1 MHALVVAEPGSVGLA
16 ELPEPVPATDEVLIE
31 PVLVG
36 ICGTD
41 LDIVAGD
48 IDPDFVRYPVTLGH
62 EWVGRVVNGGGA
74 LTDEGGGRAPGT
86 LSPLAAGTRVV
97 VEGVVPC
104 WRCAEC
110 VAGDTNRCAT
120 YDEIGFTRPG
130 AAAERIAVPRRLVHP
145 IADSVPDESAVLVE
159 PASVVFRAL
168 TRCKPRPGQR
178 VLVIGDGTIGLLAT
192 RLIRLWSP
200 ASVTVIGRRA
210 GQAALVATAGADAF
224 ITDESTL
231 TDGPAADGRFN
242 LVIEAAGAAE
252 SVSAAM
258 RLVGRGGTVALLGY
272 SGQQAHVPMPVD
284 DLINGDITLVA
295 SFSYTSDAW
304 RHVVTLLNSDQLDLG
319 FLITHR
325 FPLAD
330 WRQAF
335 DALQSPAGPRAK
347 VVLERKPSS
356 A

>member
-1 MHALVVAEPGSVGLA
+1 MHALVVSEPGSVGLA
-16 ELPEPVPATDEVLIE
+16 ELPEPVPAADEVLIE

-62 EWVGRVVNGGGA
+62 EWVGRVVE
-74 LTDEGGGRAPGT
+74 DGGRAPGARGA
-86 LSPLAAGTRVV
+86 LPPLVAGTRVV

-104 WRCAEC
+104 WHCAEC

-130 AAAERIAVPRRLVHP
+130 AAAERIAVPRRLVHA

-168 TRCKPRPGQR
+168 ARCRPRPGQR
-178 VLVIGDGTIGLLAT
+178 VLVIGDGTIGLLAA
-192 RLIRLWSP
+192 RLVRLWSP

-210 GQAALVATAGADAF
+210 GQAALVATAGAEAF
-224 ITDESTL
+224 ITDESAL
-231 TDGPAADGRFN
+231 ADGSGADGRFD

-252 SVSAAM
+252 SGSAAM

-272 SGQQAHVPMPVD
+272 SGQEAQVPMPVD
-284 DLINGDITLVA
+284 DLINGDITIVA
-295 SFSYTSDAW
+295 SFSYTSGAW
-304 RHVVTLLNSDQLDLG
+304 RHVVKLLNSDQLDLG

-335 DALQSPAGPRAK
+335 DAIRSPAGPRAK
-347 VVLERKPSS
+347 VVLELKPSS